1 MPSWADLD
9 EHGWGTMM
17 RSSHDMALALLVDA
31 TATRAQQ
38 EAVRVRAETEA
49 RRAEEREQR
58 RQAAVQEVIRRR
70 RERRDRL
77 RRIRR
82 QAFGLLLVGA
92 PIWLLIPI
100 VGSFLSAADD
110 HVSRVIFLNGD
121 TCDTACSGPGTL
133 YLLSAELL
141 IGMVA
146 ALTIMA
152 LLLPYPNGTEV
163 VSGPAIGGFALGT
176 VILVVQ
182 AFSGSGSAMSWC
194 WAPLLAVLAHG
205 GYGLYRRTLAAAE
218 SAGATR

>member
-9 EHGWGTMM
+9 EHGGEAMM

-31 TATRAQQ
+31 TATQAQQ
-38 EAVRVRAETEA
+38 DAVRVRAETEA

-58 RQAAVQEVIRRR
+58 REAANQLVLRRR

-82 QAFGLLLVGA
+82 QSLGLLMAGA

-110 HVSRVIFLNGD
+110 NVSRVIFLNGD
-121 TCDTACSGPGTL
+121 TGDTAGSGPGTL
-133 YLLSAELL
+133 YLMSAELL

-146 ALTIMA
+146 ALTIIA
-152 LLLPYPNGTEV
+152 LLLPYPNGKEV
-163 VSGPAIGGFALGT
+163 ISGPAIGGFAIGT
-176 VILVVQ
+176 LILVVQ

-194 WAPLLAVLAHG
+194 WAPLLAVLAHCV
-205 GYGLYRRTLAAAE
+205 YGLYRRTLAAAE
-218 SAGATR
+218 NLGAAE